1 MLMISR
7 LLAVCV
13 LISTF
18 GSPVRAIDPRIRT
31 AVDVFDIGPEK
42 KTLLDLYVT
51 SREAARA
58 VQRHP
63 DILLI
68 DVRAP
73 SDIEAKGIPVPVHRN
88 IPFLIPRDSPD
99 QGLPPMMINP
109 RLVSSVD
116 RLLRAKRLD
125 RDATI
130 MVLCVAGVHSARA
143 TDYLAERGFR
153 NVYSIVDG
161 YEGDKAPNGDR
172 SVNGWRNHKLPWSAS
187 PRADQIA
194 SAR

>member
-1 MLMISR
+1 MLM
-7 LLAVCV
+7 LARFLAACV
-13 LISTF
+13 LISLMSSL
-18 GSPVRAIDPRIRT
+18 GNAADPRIRT

-58 VQRHP
+58 LQRHA

-88 IPFLIPRDSPD
+88 IPFLVPRDSPEPG
-99 QGLPPMMINP
+99 QPPMMINP
-109 RLVSSVD
+109 KLVSSVD
-116 RLLRAKRLD
+116 RLLRARRLD
-125 RDATI
+125 RSATI
-130 MVLCVAGVHSARA
+130 VVLCVAGVHSARA
-143 TDYLAERGFR
+143 TDHLAERGFR

-161 YEGDKAPNGDR
+161 YEGDKGPGGDR
-172 SVNGWRNHKLPWSAS
+172 SVNGWRNHKLPWSAA
-187 PRADQIA
+187 PRPDQIA
-194 SAR
+194 NAR